1 VTPRRAQDRFDDVLE
16 ATSYARMIVERGRA
30 TFDADVVVQLA
41 GERVVELVA
50 EAVSA
55 VVDRLE
61 VSYPDYPWHEPIG
74 MRNVIAHEYW
84 RTDPDLVWTALAD
97 DIPEVADMV
106 RAVRDELGD

>member
-1 VTPRRAQDRFDDVLE
+1 MTPRRAQDRFDDVLE
-16 ATSYARMIVERGRA
+16 ATSYARTIVEPGRA
-30 TFDADVVVQLA
+30 TFDADIVVQLA

-55 VVDRLE
+55 VVDELE
-61 VSYPDYPWHEPIG
+61 ASYPDYKWHEPVG

-97 DIPEVADMV
+97 DIPEVAEMV